1 MDVQIKL
8 FDAMLEAE
16 CTLFI
21 IRAALKRT
29 NLADRLAKEAAEKAE
44 AERLAKEAAEKAET
58 DRLAKE
64 AAEKAEAE
72 HLLRHARQSANH
84 DQDAADIHDAA
95 AANKVAAPAVGA
107 GSSSMLE
114 SEEDRQDRHAQDD
127 ADLITRRINESLLSN
142 KSSTL
147 EQMEEETPNQH
158 VSVRRHSCWE
168 YFLYFLCCRCCCH
181 REQPDSNSFEEPL
194 INYS

>member
-1 MDVQIKL
+1 MG
-8 FDAMLEAE
+8 
-16 CTLFI
+16 
-21 IRAALKRT
+21 
-29 NLADRLAKEAAEKAE
+29 AKEAAEKVE
-44 AERLAKEAAEKAET
+44 AERK
-58 DRLAKE
+58 AKE

-142 KSSTL
+142 KSPHSTL
-147 EQMEEETPNQH
+147 EQMEEETSDH
-158 VSVRRHSCWE
+158 DISVRREGCWGII
-168 YFLYFLCCRCCCH
+168 LSCCCCCCDSD
-181 REQPDSNSFEEPL
+181 QPDMDSND
-194 INYS
+194 